1 MSEEPKAVVNL
12 ADLQLHELAPER
24 QESGRYAAQFGEI
37 GRALGFYRLGCML
50 HVVPPGK
57 SAFGAHR
64 HHGCDE
70 MFFIL
75 SGTGEYRIGKDR
87 LPVGPG
93 DCLGAPAGGKH
104 HQIVNTGSEDLK
116 YLGFSNIG
124 DADVVESEEG
134 PTSVII
140 GTRGNIYT
148 SATYYGRGV
157 LTPQTRREDPERL
170 LREEPG
176 A

>member
-1 MSEEPKAVVNL
+1 MSEDPKAVVNL
-12 ADLQLHELAPER
+12 ADLPLHALSPER
-24 QESGRYAAQFGEI
+24 SENGRYAAQFGEI

-70 MFFIL
+70 LFFIL
-75 SGTGEYRIGKDR
+75 SGTGEYRIGDER

-93 DCLGAPAGGKH
+93 DCLGAPAAGKK
-104 HQIVNTGSEDLK
+104 HQIANTGAEDLR
-116 YLGFSNIG
+116 YLGLSNIG
-124 DADVVESEEG
+124 DADVVERDDGE
-134 PTSVII
+134 TSVVI

-148 SATYYGRGV
+148 AATFYGRGV
-157 LTPQTRREDPERL
+157 LTSQG
-170 LREEPG
+170 LREG
-176 A
+176 ADE

>member
-1 MSEEPKAVVNL
+1 MSERPQAVVNV
-12 ADLQLHELAPER
+12 ADLPLHELVPER
-24 QESGRYAAQFGEI
+24 QENGRYAARFGEV

-70 MFFIL
+70 LFLIL
-75 SGTGEYRIGKDR
+75 SGAGEYRIGDER

-93 DCLGAPAGGKH
+93 DLLGAPAGGRK
-104 HQIVNTGSEDLK
+104 HQILNTGDEDLR

-124 DADVVESEEG
+124 DADVVERDDG
-134 PTSVII
+134 QTSVVI

-148 SATYYGRGV
+148 AATYHGRGV
-157 LTPQTRREDPERL
+157 LASQPLGQ
-170 LREEPG
+170 G
-176 A
+176 ADE